1 VQLYSNSNN
10 TMRQNN
16 KTNKS
21 IAEFNKQD
29 IAASKRI
36 TFLFLELLER
46 QFPVNESEASLQLR
60 SASDFAAQLSVHVN
74 HLNRAI
80 KRTTGKTTS
89 KIIAAR
95 ILEEA
100 KILLKNRSLN
110 VSEIAYSLGFTKAS
124 HFNNFFKKHVQ
135 VSPLK
140 FRNN

>member
-1 VQLYSNSNN
+1 
-10 TMRQNN
+10 MWQNN
-16 KTNKS
+16 KTDKS
-21 IAEFNKQD
+21 NEELNKQD
-29 IAASKRI
+29 VAASKRI
-36 TFLFLELLER
+36 TSLFLELLEH
-46 QFPVNESEASLQLR
+46 QFPTNESKASLQLR

-89 KIIAAR
+89 KIIAER

-100 KILLKNRSLN
+100 KILLKNSSLN

-124 HFNNFFKKHVQ
+124 HFTNFFKKHVD

-140 FRNN
+140 FRNIRS